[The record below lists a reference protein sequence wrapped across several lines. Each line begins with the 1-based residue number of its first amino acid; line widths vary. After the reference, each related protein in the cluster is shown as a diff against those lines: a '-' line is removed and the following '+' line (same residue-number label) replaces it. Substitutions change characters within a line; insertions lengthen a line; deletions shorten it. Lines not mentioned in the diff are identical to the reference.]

1 MASVDG
7 LRADDIIDRQR
18 LRRRLT
24 FWRIVAVLA
33 VLAIIGGLTLRFGG
47 DQIGAKSRDHVARID
62 IAGTL
67 LEDDRIVGMIDT
79 IAANDRVR
87 GVIVTIDSPGG
98 TTAAGEAIHEALLRL
113 GEDKPVVAQVDTL
126 AASAGYMIAAGADH
140 IVARQTSIV
149 GSIGVIV
156 QYPNL
161 TGLLEDWGIEVR
173 GIRSTPLK
181 AEPDFFGPPPP
192 GAEQM
197 IREMV
202 LDSYDWFKDLVA
214 ERRGF
219 DQPTIDRLA
228 DGSVFTGRQALEL
241 GLVDEL
247 GGRKTARD
255 WLTEQG
261 VGEGLTIIDWRPRSD
276 TPDLLG
282 LAAIG
287 RSVGLIEAAA
297 PIAEA
302 VRDRVL
308 LDGLISLWHADVA
321 F

>member
-1 MASVDG
+1 MASVEG

-24 FWRIVAVLA
+24 FWRVIAVIAVLA
-33 VLAIIGGLTLRFGG
+33 VIAGLALRFGG
-47 DQIGAKSRDHVARID
+47 DQLGAKSRDHVARID
-62 IAGTL
+62 ISGTL
-67 LEDDRIVGMIDT
+67 LGTERLVAMIDS
-79 IAANDRVR
+79 IAASERVK

-98 TTAAGEAIHEALLRL
+98 TTAAGEALYEAILRL
-113 GEDKPVVAQVDTL
+113 PDDKPVVAQVDTL
-126 AASAGYMIAAGADH
+126 AASAGYMIAAATDH

-161 TGLLEDWGIEVR
+161 TGLLDSWGIEVR

-202 LDSYDWFKDLVA
+202 LDSFDWFKDLVA

-219 DQPTIDRLA
+219 DQATIDELA
-228 DGSVFTGRQALEL
+228 DGSVFTGRRGLDL
-241 GLVDEL
+241 GLVDSL
-247 GGRKTARD
+247 GGRLAARQ

-261 VGEGLTIIDWRPRSD
+261 VDDELDIVDWEPRSE
-276 TPDLLG
+276 TPGLVPLATIGRALG
-282 LAAIG
+282 LPDAAMPWA
-287 RSVGLIEAAA
+287 R
-297 PIAEA
+297 A
-302 VRDRVL
+302 VHDRVL
-308 LDGLISLWHADVA
+308 LDGLISLWHADVT